1 MTRQDTCHHSTMIIR
16 PNLELHLPDDPGLLL
31 VRAAEHQHQVARV
44 AVDLIIIIII
54 IFIIVII
61 IITFTMLRK
70 TRSRP
75 SPLAAMVMPSSCSAD
90 RNISF
95 S

>member
-1 MTRQDTCHHSTMIIR
+1 MTRHMHITASH
-16 PNLELHLPDDPGLLL
+16 LELHLADDPGLLL

-44 AVDLIIIIII
+44 AVDLV
-54 IFIIVII
+54 IVII
-61 IITFTMLRK
+61 IIPTFTMLRK

-75 SPLAAMVMPSSCSAD
+75 SPLAAMVRPSSCSAD